1 MSEKQFTSMSKRRF
15 EELRQGILDDAI
27 AERWKKLIGVDVS
40 DLPRKTR
47 VEMRQVNYLLALA
60 ENDKD
65 TLQKLI
71 QIDWKRICIFIRD
84 DGICRTEI
92 HLRG

>member
-1 MSEKQFTSMSKRRF
+1 MDEKEITSMSKRRF
-15 EELRQGILDDAI
+15 EELRQGILDGTVAK
-27 AERWKKLIGVDVS
+27 RWEELVNVAPDS
-40 DLPRKTR
+40 LPRKTR

-71 QIDWKRICIFIRD
+71 RVDWKKIRIFMRK
-84 DGICRTEI
+84 DGMCRTEI
-92 HLRG
+92 HLRR